1 LEFCGEVT
9 EVKGCGTCKKC
20 FIHYGKNLIMAK
32 PNQTAQ
38 THTVHT
44 DALGTIGMILPEG
57 AGRDAIHIAVEP
69 AKSGEIVYPGQ
80 HVGYNSNG
88 LVSSNAEEKLGIVD
102 PFLTSPVYPGQPFW
116 LLVYPRTITSLRH
129 VWEHPNFPPVQTER
143 IVEKEVIK
151 EVEVNKEVNNPLKPR
166 TYEEATKW
174 LENWLNVN
182 GSVSLNNIID
192 AYNDEGNYVSVND
205 YTSIMIDG
213 EYIHVS
219 GSDASG
225 YIPDEFFD
233 NLEVILGRRIRNRP
247 EYFSCAC

>member
-1 LEFCGEVT
+1 MT

-69 AKSGEIVYPGQ
+69 VKAAVTLYPGQ
-80 HVGYNSNG
+80 HVGTDADGNANTNG
-88 LVSSNAEEKLGIVD
+88 VELLGIVD
-102 PFLTSPVYPGQPFW
+102 PFLTGPVYPGQPFW

-129 VWEHPNFPPVQTER
+129 VWEHPSFPPVQTER
-143 IVEKEVIK
+143 IVEKEIIK
-151 EVEVNKEVNNPLKPR
+151 EVEVIKEIPVSRGLNYDEVK
-166 TYEEATKW
+166 AW
-174 LENWLNVN
+174 LENWLNNN
-182 GSVSLNNIID
+182 GSISLEDIVR
-192 AYNDEGNYVSVND
+192 AYSDEGSYVSIND

-213 EYIHVS
+213 DYIHVS

-233 NLEVILGRRIRNRP
+233 NLEIFLGRRIRNRP